1 MTVRVPLV
9 ASGPL
14 VEAEFVARPNQ
25 LLIEA
30 RLQDKIVRAHMAD
43 RGRLLD
49 LLVPGAR
56 LVLAPRDEIGRKT
69 AFQVVGVY
77 HEGDLVSL
85 DTHLPNRLMA
95 VALAAGALPQFSR
108 YARVQAEF
116 SIGGHRFDF
125 RLGEG
130 LTTCILEIKS
140 VGAIQHGFAIFPDA
154 PTERGRKQVELL
166 TAMARNG
173 QRTAVAFVVQ
183 RRYAKAFIPNDA
195 VDPAFARALRRAIA
209 GGVEVYA
216 YLCPLGLDGLRLG
229 PALPVFGSADAVP
242 AEFVAQEHAHRDK

>member
-9 ASGPL
+9 ASAPL
-14 VEAEFVARPNQ
+14 VEAEFIARPNQ

-30 RLQDKIVRAHMAD
+30 RLGDKIVRAHMAD

-49 LLVPGAR
+49 LLVPEAR

-95 VALAAGALPQFSR
+95 AALAANALPQFSR
-108 YARVQAEF
+108 YSRVQPEF
-116 SIGGHRFDF
+116 ALGGHRFDF

-130 LTTCILEIKS
+130 LTTCILEVKS
-140 VGAIQHGFAIFPDA
+140 VGALQNGLAIFPDA
-154 PTERGRKQVELL
+154 PTERGRKQVEML

-183 RRYAKAFIPNDA
+183 RRYAKAFIPNDG

-216 YLCPLGLDGLRLG
+216 YLCPLNLDGLRLG
-229 PALPVFGSADAVP
+229 PPLPVFGSAEAIP
-242 AEFVAQEHAHRDK
+242 ADFMAEESLPRDE